1 MTNKS
6 KIAIV
11 AGMLGFILLLFWLM
25 QSDGKEIEQGG
36 IKKVPAMVS
45 SNWDEYYDLTSK
57 DPNGLYFFNYF
68 LKAKLNKGLEV
79 SKIDHIYSLD
89 TLSRKSN
96 PSFVFIG
103 DKFVLNPDEVDSILS
118 RVKMG
123 SKLFLAQN
131 SLDKQIYNEL
141 FDNIAISYYYSPSVR
156 VVTNQSDYLFYRV
169 FQNDTIANKWKG
181 FKNVLPHSLSEH
193 TILSKIGGLENNI
206 ALQYGKGYVYISL
219 NPELY
224 VNYQLKG
231 KAGFNYSKL
240 WLNRFPETESVYWL
254 ELGRFKELPPEDD
267 FEDFFD
273 EGNDER
279 DDSYLQFIFQK
290 KSLVYAMILLLAG
303 IFIYIGFRAKRTQPV
318 VPYLDKKKNMTLA
331 FTDTITSIYFADR
344 NPYVLLNVQKR
355 NFYEAVQKHFF
366 VDLAKR
372 KEDKEIMTLSQKSN
386 IPVADIKEMIRLFE
400 TTEVSKVDENYLI
413 DLAKMQVAFYQKTGM
428 ISSRVQAKIEA
439 KEFKLYRNMWIS
451 TILLMGGLFTILL
464 GFYYLVQSIGIGIVL
479 WPIGTVLLVIAVLRI
494 SRPLVEY
501 TKNELNYYK
510 LLGKKKSFDLSD
522 IYAIETSE
530 KGVKFRFNGGAIL
543 VVNYWELNQLD
554 AKQFKRFVGIQNKLK
569 L

>member
-11 AGMLGFILLLFWLM
+11 AGMLGFVLLLFWLM
-25 QSDGKEIEQGG
+25 QAGGTEKKPQGN
-36 IKKVPAMVS
+36 KKVPAMVS
-45 SNWDEYYDLTSK
+45 SNWDEYYDLLSK

-68 LKAKLNKGLEV
+68 LKSKLDKGQEV

-89 TLSRKSN
+89 TLSRKGN

-103 DKFVLNPDEVDSILS
+103 DKFVLNTDEVDSILA
-118 RVKMG
+118 RVAMG

-131 SLDKQIYNEL
+131 NLDRQIYNEL
-141 FDNIAISYYYSPSVR
+141 FDNVEISYYYNPSAR
-156 VVTNQSDYLFYRV
+156 VVTDQHDYLFYKV

-181 FKNVLPHSLSEH
+181 FKNVLSHSLHEH
-193 TILSKIGGLENNI
+193 KSLSKIGALENNI
-206 ALQYGKGYVYISL
+206 ALQYGKGYIYISL

-231 KAGFNYSKL
+231 KEGFNYSKT
-240 WLNRFPETESVYWL
+240 WLNRFPENESVYWL
-254 ELGRFKELPPEDD
+254 ELGRFKETPVDD
-267 FEDFFD
+267 FDELFED
-273 EGNDER
+273 GNDDR

-290 KSLVYAMILLLAG
+290 KALVYAMILLLLG
-303 IFIYIGFRAKRTQPV
+303 IFLYIGFRAKRTQPI
-318 VPYLDKKKNMTLA
+318 VPYLEKKRNMTLA

-355 NFYEAVQKHFF
+355 NFYEAIQKHFF
-366 VDLAKR
+366 VDLSKR
-372 KEDKEIMTLSQKSN
+372 REDKEIISLSQKSN
-386 IPVADIKEMIRLFE
+386 IPIAEISEMIRRYE
-400 TTEVSKVDENYLI
+400 TTEVSTVDENYLI
-413 DLAKMQVAFYQKTGM
+413 EQAKMQVSFYQRTGM

-439 KEFKLYRNMWIS
+439 KEFKLYRNIWIS
-451 TILLMGGLFTILL
+451 TVLLMGGLFTILL
-464 GFYYLVQSIGIGIVL
+464 GFYYLVQAIGIGIIL
-479 WPIGTVLLVIAVLRI
+479 WPIGIIMLVIAVLRI
-494 SRPLVEY
+494 SKPLVEY
-501 TKNELNYYK
+501 NKNTLNYYK
-510 LLGKKKSFDLSD
+510 LAGKKKSFDLTD
-522 IYAIETSE
+522 IHSIESSE
-530 KGVKFRFNGGAIL
+530 KGAKLRFNGGAVL

>member
-11 AGMLGFILLLFWLM
+11 AGMLGFVLLLFWLM
-25 QSDGKEIEQGG
+25 QSGGKEIEKDST
-36 IKKVPAMVS
+36 KKVPAMVS
-45 SNWDEYYDLTSK
+45 SNWDEYYELTSK

-68 LKAKLNKGLEV
+68 LKSKLNKGLEV

-89 TLSRKSN
+89 TLSRASN

-131 SLDKQIYNEL
+131 NLDKQIYNEL
-141 FDNIAISYYYSPSVR
+141 FDNIAISYYYSPSAR

-181 FKNVLPHSLSEH
+181 FKNVLPHSLNEH
-193 TILSKIGGLENNI
+193 STLSKIGSLENNI
-206 ALQYGKGYVYISL
+206 ALQYGKGYIYISL

-224 VNYQLKG
+224 VNYQLKE
-231 KAGFNYSKL
+231 KAGFNHSKL

-366 VDLAKR
+366 VDLSKR
-372 KEDKEIMTLSQKSN
+372 KEDKEIITLSQKSN
-386 IPVADIKEMIRLFE
+386 IPVANIKEMIRLFE

-464 GFYYLVQSIGIGIVL
+464 GFYYLVQAIGIGIVL
-479 WPIGTVLLVIAVLRI
+479 WPIGIVLVVIAVLRI